1 MITANPQHLPAIR
14 AWLIT
19 CMVMVALMVFIG
31 GVTRLTESGLSIV
44 EWKLFSGIFPPL
56 SHAGWEEAFRDYQT
70 SPEFQLKN
78 TDFTLAEF
86 QGIYWLEYL
95 HRLLGRLTGLVFLI
109 PLAVFAIRKQLPRP
123 LFLRMFALCGLVGM
137 QGTVG
142 WIMVASGLE
151 HDPRVNPLK
160 LALHLSLA
168 FTLFCALLWTWLQL
182 SAPRN
187 ASYPKPLHWM
197 IRATLG
203 VTILQIILGAL
214 VAGHDAGLTYNT
226 YPLMDGRW
234 VPNGLTTLTPWARNI
249 IENIV
254 MVQWQHRMVALIL
267 VMSCLVTIGYNL
279 RQAPPQIRVWLW
291 ALLSVI
297 VVQFGLG
304 VATLL
309 SVVAIPLAS
318 AHQMAALLLLL
329 VLVHLVYHTPKRA

>member
-1 MITANPQHLPAIR
+1 MITANPQHLPSIR
-14 AWLIT
+14 AWLVA

-56 SHAGWEEAFRDYQT
+56 SHAGWLEAFRDYQT
-70 SPEFQLKN
+70 SPEFRLKN
-78 TDFTLAEF
+78 AGFTLAEF

-109 PLAVFAIRKQLPRP
+109 PLAVFALRKQLPRP
-123 LFLRMFALCGLVGM
+123 LFLRMLALCGLVGM

-168 FTLFCALLWTWLQL
+168 FTLFCALVWTWLQL
-182 SAPRN
+182 GTPRN
-187 ASYPKPLHWM
+187 GTSPKPLYWM
-197 IRATLG
+197 VRVTLG
-203 VTILQIILGAL
+203 MAILQIILGAL
-214 VAGHDAGLTYNT
+214 VAGNDAGLTYNT

-234 VPNGLTTLTPWARNI
+234 VPHGLTTLSPWARNI
-249 IENIV
+249 VENIV
-254 MVQWQHRMVALIL
+254 MVQWQHRMGALIL

-291 ALLSVI
+291 GLLGVI
-297 VVQFGLG
+297 VLQFGLG

-329 VLVHLVYHTPKRA
+329 VLVHLVYHTPKRT

>member
-1 MITANPQHLPAIR
+1 
-14 AWLIT
+14 
-19 CMVMVALMVFIG
+19 
-31 GVTRLTESGLSIV
+31 
-44 EWKLFSGIFPPL
+44 
-56 SHAGWEEAFRDYQT
+56 
-70 SPEFQLKN
+70 
-78 TDFTLAEF
+78 
-86 QGIYWLEYL
+86 
-95 HRLLGRLTGLVFLI
+95 
-109 PLAVFAIRKQLPRP
+109 
-123 LFLRMFALCGLVGM
+123 
-137 QGTVG
+137 
-142 WIMVASGLE
+142 MVASGLE